1 MLDLADPS
9 GDTPVMLNLHQ
20 SDVVSCEGRNVSPG
34 SVLVVEDDGLL
45 TLMLEDQLLGEGATE
60 VVACRSA
67 AEALA
72 QMERRG
78 FDCAILDIAMHG
90 GSTYEVADVLASRR
104 VPFMFCT
111 GFRAEEIEE
120 RHRDRPL
127 LSKPYGDGDFRAML
141 ARTLAR
147 V

>member
-1 MLDLADPS
+1 MLS
-9 GDTPVMLNLHQ
+9 LHQ
-20 SDVVSCEGRNVSPG
+20 SDVAPCAGRNVSPG

-45 TLMLEDQLLGEGATE
+45 TLMLEDLLIGEGATE

-72 QMERRG
+72 QLEWRG

-90 GSTYEVADVLASRR
+90 GTTYELADLLASRR

-111 GFRAEEIEE
+111 GFSANEIEA
-120 RHRDRPL
+120 RHRARPL
-127 LSKPYGDGDFRAML
+127 LSKPYGDSDFRAAL
-141 ARTLAR
+141 AQTLA
-147 V
+147 

>member
-1 MLDLADPS
+1 ML
-9 GDTPVMLNLHQ
+9 HIHR
-20 SDVVSCEGRNVSPG
+20 SDVAPCEGRKVSPG

-45 TLMLEDQLLGEGATE
+45 TLMLEDLLIGEGAQE

-72 QMERRG
+72 QMERRN

-90 GSTYEVADVLASRR
+90 GSTYEVADMLATRA

-111 GFRAEEIEE
+111 GFRADEIEV
-120 RHRDRPL
+120 RHRSRPL
-127 LSKPYGDGDFRAML
+127 LSKPYGDSDFRAVLAQTL
-141 ARTLAR
+141 ART
-147 V
+147 